1 MTYHLFLFFIT
12 ANTIEKIEWLKKNVQ
27 PVDQVK
33 NYWRETF
40 DVRQSNWKNE
50 NKAESSPFIYE
61 CLKTDLG
68 VDLVINISIILFL
81 VKQL

>member
-1 MTYHLFLFFIT
+1 MIYDLFLFFIT

-33 NYWRETF
+33 SYWSDTF
-40 DVRQSNWKNE
+40 DVRQSNWKNQ
-50 NKAESSPFIYE
+50 NKAESSHFIYE

-68 VDLVINISIILFL
+68 VDLVINILIILFL
-81 VKQL
+81 VKQS